1 MIGRLRVTA
10 KERSDDDTD
19 SNSVCTEKEV
29 GLRLVERDER
39 TEGDGEESLDT
50 SVENTRQKEET
61 VAAAPPGDE
70 HTYSRPNKQESIMSW
85 KAGQPKEF
93 TTCYGSEIPS
103 V

>member
-1 MIGRLRVTA
+1 MLQRLGVEVKKR
-10 KERSDDDTD
+10 TD
-19 SNSVCTEKEV
+19 SIALNLVCTEV
-29 GLRLVERDER
+29 GLALVEKDER
-39 TEGDGEESLDT
+39 AEGDGEESLDT

-61 VAAAPPGDE
+61 VAAAPPGNE

-85 KAGQPKEF
+85 MAEQPEEF

>member
-10 KERSDDDTD
+10 KERSDDDTY
-19 SNSVCTEKEV
+19 SNLVCTEV
-29 GLRLVERDER
+29 GSSLVEKDKRA
-39 TEGDGEESLDT
+39 EGDGEESLDT

-61 VAAAPPGDE
+61 VAAAPPGDK

-85 KAGQPKEF
+85 MAGQPEKF

>member
-29 GLRLVERDER
+29 GLRFVERDER

-50 SVENTRQKEET
+50 SVEEYGRRQ
-61 VAAAPPGDE
+61 
-70 HTYSRPNKQESIMSW
+70 
-85 KAGQPKEF
+85 
-93 TTCYGSEIPS
+93 
-103 V
+103 